1 MTGSIGYSVS
11 FNLPN
16 IGSYK
21 EQIDIYEKT
30 KILCLEKNILASF
43 ASEAGEE
50 IKEKNIINYVNN
62 KQPALFVSF
71 NDSEESFV
79 EYFKGS
85 FSESIIGKKL
95 SEAVGDKFNI
105 PVSGRSSIYLKNTK
119 SVSIVINGKFYQIDE
134 MENLLTFL
142 LDELNKLLS
151 T

>member
-16 IGSYK
+16 VGSYK

-30 KILCLEKNILASF
+30 KTLCLEKNILASF

-71 NDSEESFV
+71 NDSDESFV
-79 EYFKGS
+79 EYFKEV
-85 FSESIIGKKL
+85 FQKVLLGK
-95 SEAVGDKFNI
+95 N
-105 PVSGRSSIYLKNTK
+105 
-119 SVSIVINGKFYQIDE
+119 
-134 MENLLTFL
+134 
-142 LDELNKLLS
+142 
-151 T
+151 

>member
-21 EQIDIYEKT
+21 NQIAIYEKT
-30 KILCLEKNILASF
+30 KTICLENNILASF

-50 IKEKNIINYVNN
+50 IEEENIINYVNN

-71 NDSEESFV
+71 NDSDESFV
-79 EYFKGS
+79 EHFKGN
-85 FSESIIGKKL
+85 FSESILGKKL
-95 SEAVGDKFNI
+95 SKAIADEFNI
-105 PVSGRSSIYLKNTK
+105 PSYGRSSILLKNTK
-119 SVSIVINGKFYQIDE
+119 SVSIIINGKFYQINE
-134 MENLLTFL
+134 VENILTFL
-142 LDELNKLLS
+142 LNDLNKLLS